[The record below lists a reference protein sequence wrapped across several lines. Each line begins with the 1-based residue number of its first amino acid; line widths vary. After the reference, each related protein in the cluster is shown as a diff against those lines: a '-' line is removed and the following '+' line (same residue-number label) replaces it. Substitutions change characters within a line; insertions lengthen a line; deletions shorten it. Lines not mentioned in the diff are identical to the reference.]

1 MVIFVT
7 IKTRSLEK
15 EVGKV
20 LEEILKAVDFDIE
33 ILLESGPDEMEFL
46 VFNAVLSVIDPD
58 EIPFIEWVRMVE
70 KEEVEVLRDERGEF
84 IPN

>member
-7 IKTRSLEK
+7 NKTRSLEK